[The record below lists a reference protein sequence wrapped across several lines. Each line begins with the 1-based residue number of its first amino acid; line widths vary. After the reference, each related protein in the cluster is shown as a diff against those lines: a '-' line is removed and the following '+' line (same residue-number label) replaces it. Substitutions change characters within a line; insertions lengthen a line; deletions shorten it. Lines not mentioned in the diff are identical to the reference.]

1 MDKNTQAGDGQNPGF
16 LWTKSEK
23 KKIRGPR
30 KWTSKINYIYVCV
43 MKKMQK
49 KNPKTLDA
57 EFNI

>member
-23 KKIRGPR
+23 KKFEVPENGLQKSI
-30 KWTSKINYIYVCV
+30 IYVFV

-49 KNPKTLDA
+49 
-57 EFNI
+57 